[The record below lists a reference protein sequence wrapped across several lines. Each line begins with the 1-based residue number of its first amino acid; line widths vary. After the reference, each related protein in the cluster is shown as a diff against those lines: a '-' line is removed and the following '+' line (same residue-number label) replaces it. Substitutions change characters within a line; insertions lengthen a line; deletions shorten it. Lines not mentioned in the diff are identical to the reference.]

1 MADTLKPCCEQTR
14 RDYVERMYLSV
25 QSYPVIKA
33 IPCTTC
39 NQVLKIRVY
48 APPEEDSPKA

>member
-14 RDYVERMYLSV
+14 REYVERMYLSV

-39 NQVLKIRVY
+39 KQVLKIRVY
-48 APPEEDSPKA
+48 APPEETSANA